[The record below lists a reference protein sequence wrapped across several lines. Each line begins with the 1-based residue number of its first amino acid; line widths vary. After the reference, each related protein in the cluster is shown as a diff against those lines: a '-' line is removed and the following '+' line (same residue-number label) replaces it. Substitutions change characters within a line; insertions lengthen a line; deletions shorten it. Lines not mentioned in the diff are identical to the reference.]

1 MDIEPPIVNLATI
14 KQREPRKSESGESLS
29 QERCTGWNRA
39 SGENTRQRETR
50 EKKNNPTSE
59 TSKNFVGREKN
70 KKQKHGIAYDKE
82 QTKSKACIS
91 RAAAVDGKGQTAE
104 WGAVC
109 RPLAA
114 ELSAS

>member
-1 MDIEPPIVNLATI
+1 VESRSLKSGVPAEIERAAKTHD
-14 KQREPRKSESGESLS
+14 KEKREK
-29 QERCTGWNRA
+29 
-39 SGENTRQRETR
+39 
-50 EKKNNPTSE
+50 KKNNPTSE